1 MRGDNR
7 LHRLFRRPAAGL
19 QRWGTDV
26 RGATAIEFAII
37 AVPFFLFIFGIIGTS
52 LHFFT
57 VSTLE
62 QAVESASRKIRT
74 GQAQT
79 DGVTLAEFK
88 EMITEQGTGL
98 IKSGHLNLHIQ
109 KSSDWTDLVPVA
121 CLDGRGRLTPPT
133 GSPSDSVQD
142 YASGAGEVIL
152 VTACYEWDLA
162 QPLAFLGF
170 GNMANGSSLI
180 RTATTFRTEPYQ

>member
-1 MRGDNR
+1 MRGENR
-7 LHRLFRRPAAGL
+7 LHRLFRRPTAGL

-26 RGATAIEFAII
+26 GGATAIEFAII
-37 AVPFFLFIFGIIGTS
+37 AVPFFLFIFGIIGTG

-62 QAVESASRKIRT
+62 LAVEGSSRKIRT

-79 DGVTLAEFK
+79 GGVSLAEFK
-88 EMITEQGTGL
+88 EMITDQGTGL
-98 IKSGHLNLHIQ
+98 IKPGHLNLHIQ
-109 KSSDWTDLVPVA
+109 KSSNWAELVPVE
-121 CLDGRGRLTPPT
+121 CLDGNGRLTPPT
-133 GSPSDSVQD
+133 GSPSDSVNE
-142 YASGAGEVIL
+142 YASGSGEVIL

-162 QPLAFLGF
+162 QPLAFMGF

-180 RTATTFRTEPYQ
+180 RVATTFRTEPYQ